1 MDDGETRFQT
11 AELSIDWL
19 SSAHPLWQEG
29 SGGNAWSCVPLY
41 SVLREDENIRHG
53 PPINGGRTTS
63 TFLTVASDLSRA
75 RRRLTTARQDRYK
88 VHVLLSDG
96 DQYAR

>member
-1 MDDGETRFQT
+1 MNNHYQVKKESIHGLETYKAPMDDGETRFQT

-41 SVLREDENIRHG
+41 SVLREDENIRV
-53 PPINGGRTTS
+53 PRTGALPS
-63 TFLTVASDLSRA
+63 MRLVYGTVEKS
-75 RRRLTTARQDRYK
+75 
-88 VHVLLSDG
+88 
-96 DQYAR
+96 